1 MEQSLLIDEVCC
13 AWKIK
18 LVKRD
23 IDASAPRGVLG
34 RRRTKSRPNSQ
45 SSVRCADIIVFS
57 THFLHSHDLFNRKG
71 STTLRL
77 QAMKITQ
84 LSMIFTTQKF
94 LYIQEISTPVSRV

>member
-45 SSVRCADIIVFS
+45 SSVWRADIIVF
-57 THFLHSHDLFNRKG
+57 FHSFFALAR
-71 STTLRL
+71 R
-77 QAMKITQ
+77 I
-84 LSMIFTTQKF
+84 
-94 LYIQEISTPVSRV
+94 

>member
-18 LVKRD
+18 SVKRD
-23 IDASAPRGVLG
+23 IDVSAPRGALG

-45 SSVRCADIIVFS
+45 SSAR
-57 THFLHSHDLFNRKG
+57 L
-71 STTLRL
+71 LRL

-84 LSMIFTTQKF
+84 LSRIFTTQKF
-94 LYIQEISTPVSRV
+94 LYITVTELVFIGEKCLGCARYNGFHLVLYFVFKY